1 MSSYAVDCFSGGD
14 MMALT
19 TGLRPEELRSATLHY
34 SGADATA
41 AYDARYADFH
51 AAHDAAYGYYG
62 EAGDG
67 GLHGQYPGHPGH
79 PVQTC
84 ARFPGYPG
92 SSPAAPHAACPPA
105 ARPEEERPAANTFDW
120 MRIKRNNPKTRI
132 TQDCGLEKPTSPRTN
147 FTTKQLTELE
157 KEFHFN
163 KYLTRSRRVE
173 IAHCLQLNETQVKI
187 WFQNRRMKQKK
198 REKEGLSLLPPAPSS
213 RGSDSSSSSELNS
226 PASSPPSSPIT
237 GPIHTPVYV

>member
-1 MSSYAVDCFSGGD
+1 MLRLESTVSNEDRGGPAIMSSYAVDCFSGGD

-92 SSPAAPHAACPPA
+92 SSPA
-105 ARPEEERPAANTFDW
+105 EERPAANTFDW
-120 MRIKRNNPKTRI
+120 MRIKRNNPKTK
-132 TQDCGLEKPTSPRTN
+132 KPTSPRTN

-213 RGSDSSSSSELNS
+213 RVTHHVPTRFLRFHSHHFLMQHSK
-226 PASSPPSSPIT
+226 
-237 GPIHTPVYV
+237 